1 MPWPP
6 RPSELVLGGR
16 ALRHDRGDV
25 GLDDR
30 AVLGVVPVGEVTVE
44 VVEVRDHA
52 EVVAARVDPGVVPHL
67 VGAQGRDQAWQ
78 PAQLRRHAFFLLV
91 GRFRRPVEQH
101 HMTEHRHPQASIC
114 SGSASIAPTSLS
126 TMEPRSPSTMRW
138 SKDSASVVTLRT
150 ASWLSCTQ
158 GMSRIWPSARMAA
171 SPGGR
176 IGVPVSTPNTPTL
189 VIEIVP
195 SRRSAWDAL
204 PARAVWAS
212 SPSAAASSGSDSAWA
227 SLMLGTTSPR
237 PVAAA
242 MPRLT

>member
-30 AVLGVVPVGEVTVE
+30 AVLGVVPVGEVT
-44 VVEVRDHA
+44 VEVRDHA

-101 HMTEHRHPQASIC
+101 HMTEHRPPQASIC

-150 ASWLSCTQ
+150 ASWPSCTQ
-158 GMSRIWPSARMAA
+158 GASLIWPSARIAA
-171 SPGGR
+171 SPGVR

-189 VIEIVP
+189 VIVIVP
-195 SRRSAWDAL
+195 CARSAGVVL
-204 PARAVWAS
+204 PARAVSVSW
-212 SPSAAASSGSDSAWA
+212 PSARASSGSDSAWA